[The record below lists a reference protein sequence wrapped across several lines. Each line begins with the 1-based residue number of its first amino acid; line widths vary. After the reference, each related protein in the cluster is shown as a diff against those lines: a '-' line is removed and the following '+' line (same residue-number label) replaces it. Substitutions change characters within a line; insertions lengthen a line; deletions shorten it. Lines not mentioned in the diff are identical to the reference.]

1 MSWVPLNK
9 SECHRLVVFAAR
21 VASDP
26 QVEIPWLGFEA
37 VFGGPE
43 GQVAPVGRKAGFFR
57 LAGSEGDF
65 LKAFQFFDRAS
76 HGSRNVARVKLRHG
90 GSLPRSGVSNR
101 NARCDR
107 FHEMR
112 GGECH
117 WREFKFRVGQAESKR
132 VGRRVMDIH
141 VAG

>member
-1 MSWVPLNK
+1 M
-9 SECHRLVVFAAR
+9 VFAAR
-21 VASDP
+21 VAGDP
-26 QVEIPWLGFEA
+26 QVEIPRLGFEA

-43 GQVAPVGRKAGFFR
+43 GQVAPVDREGRISGF
-57 LAGSEGDF
+57 AGSEGDF
-65 LKAFQFFDRAS
+65 LKAFQFFDRARR
-76 HGSRNVARVKLRHG
+76 GSRHVARVKLRHG

-101 NARCDR
+101 NGRFDR

-117 WREFKFRVGQAESKR
+117 WRELKFCVGQAESKR
-132 VGRRVMDIH
+132 IGGRVVDIH